1 MNPAGLKRVAIIYP
15 YLAHY
20 REAVFE
26 MLSRSDA
33 KHRYVIFSDRE
44 SNLPALA
51 TIPVEKARSL
61 NPEGNLNWRLIR
73 NRWLTEHVLWQ
84 SDALRIATSREFD
97 VVVFLGSVR
106 YLSTWT
112 AAILARLTG
121 KRVLMWTHGV
131 LRPEVGLHG
140 LVRRIFYR
148 LAHGL
153 LLYGFRARDL
163 LAARGFAEDRLYV
176 VFNSL
181 DTAAQLRALQ
191 AQDAEAP
198 VRARRT
204 FGIPDKAHLLLSI
217 GRLVDGKE
225 LDLLPPAVAQLRAS
239 GHDVHLLFVGGGPAR
254 AAIERQVADLDLQR
268 FVHFAGEIYS
278 ESQLCPLI
286 ASSDICVSPG
296 GVGLTAMHALVYGTP
311 VITHDDLNEQKP
323 EFEVIQSGVTGA
335 FFRRGDAADL
345 AATIGKWLASG
356 RDRDAQRTLCQEFLL
371 QSYTPENQ
379 RELIDNAVDGVPA
392 NVQRR
397 PAQLAVSGGAIRDA
411 ADPLGLRS
419 GTMHPQ
425 GAGASMAD
433 PQRS

>member
-1 MNPAGLKRVAIIYP
+1 MNADRSSKRVAIVYP

-26 MLSRSDA
+26 MLSRPDA

-51 TIPVEKARSL
+51 TIPVGKARSL
-61 NPEGNLNWRLIR
+61 DPEGSLNWRLIR

-84 SDALRIATSREFD
+84 SEALRIATSLEFD

-106 YLSTWT
+106 YLSTWI
-112 AAILARLTG
+112 AAILARATG

-131 LRPEVGLHG
+131 LRPETGLHG
-140 LVRRIFYR
+140 LVRRLFYR

-198 VRARRT
+198 MRARRS
-204 FGIPDKAHLLLSI
+204 FGIPEKAHLLVSI
-217 GRLVDGKE
+217 GRLIEGKE
-225 LDLLPPAVAQLRAS
+225 LHLLPPAVAQLRAS

-254 AAIERQVADLDLQR
+254 AAIERQVAELDLQR

-278 ESQLCPLI
+278 ETELCPLI

-296 GVGLTAMHALVYGTP
+296 GVGLTAMHAMIYGTP

-323 EFEVIQSGVTGA
+323 EFEVIQAGVTGA

-345 AATIGKWLASG
+345 AATISNWLASS
-356 RDRDAQRTLCQEFLL
+356 RDREAQRIMCREFLL
-371 QSYTPENQ
+371 RSYTPENQ
-379 RELIDNAVDGVPA
+379 RELIDSAVDGVPA
-392 NVQRR
+392 NVQRG
-397 PAQLAVSGGAIRDA
+397 PAQLAATGGAMQDA
-411 ADPLGLRS
+411 ADPLRLQTGAVHS
-419 GTMHPQ
+419 Q
-425 GAGASMAD
+425 GAMAG
-433 PQRS
+433 PQRY